1 MEERETNW
9 GNWCEGDGHAQENR
23 ASKTRKLEQEGTIMW
38 TKLMLAGLL
47 HRSSASETR
56 SEITQDPEGLQSI
69 HAIKGEMWSFK
80 RLKVLILGCS
90 VNICCRLQSLGEE
103 GREKQMN
110 VLGGRMTVG
119 PKKSEHEVCPSWE
132 LRSRRTQQ
140 AVLWTR
146 LLGPLLQ
153 VKPEAQDNQR
163 EGWLPLWEAK

>member
-1 MEERETNW
+1 MFRRTQASVKGTGMLRTGPARQ
-9 GNWCEGDGHAQENR
+9 GNMNRKHHYVNEGDACWVAAQVLSIWNPQWHETQRVSR
-23 ASKTRKLEQEGTIMW
+23 ASMPL
-38 TKLMLAGLL
+38 
-47 HRSSASETR
+47 
-56 SEITQDPEGLQSI
+56 
-69 HAIKGEMWSFK
+69 KGKMWSFK

-146 LLGPLLQ
+146 LMGPLLQ
-153 VKPEAQDNQR
+153 GAGSQAR
-163 EGWLPLWEAK
+163 STG